1 MSKSPH
7 APRLHAQPLHA
18 PADRHLPLAE
28 MRGLVGQ
35 ETGVSDWL
43 TVGQDR
49 IDAFADLC
57 GDHQFIHVDPARA
70 AATPMGGTVA
80 HGFLTLSLLSYLAAG
95 ARPRVEGTR
104 HAVNY
109 GFDRVRFV
117 APVRAGA
124 RIRARFTL
132 AALDETRPGEV
143 SLAWDVAVDVEGAEI
158 EGSESGGGGRP
169 ALTARWLTR
178 SYLEA

>member
-1 MSKSPH
+1 MSTPLD
-7 APRLHAQPLHA
+7 APPLRA
-18 PADRHLPLAE
+18 KADRYVPLAE
-28 MRGLVGQ
+28 MRGLVGE

-43 TVGQDR
+43 AVGQDR

-95 ARPRVEGTR
+95 ARPRIEGTR
-104 HAVNY
+104 HSVNY

-117 APVRAGA
+117 APVPAGA
-124 RIRARFTL
+124 RIRARFRL
-132 AALDETRPGEV
+132 AALEEARAGEV
-143 SLAWDVAVDVEGAEI
+143 SLAWDVAVEVEGAEI
-158 EGSESGGGGRP
+158 AAGGRP
-169 ALTARWLTR
+169 AVAARWLTR
-178 SYLEA
+178 SYLEG

>member
-1 MSKSPH
+1 MST
-7 APRLHAQPLHA
+7 PLHA
-18 PADRHLPLAE
+18 APDRYVPLAE
-28 MRGLVGQ
+28 MRTLVGQ
-35 ETGVSDWL
+35 ETGVSGWL
-43 TVGQDR
+43 AVGQDR

-70 AATPMGGTVA
+70 ATTPMGGTVA

-95 ARPRVEGTR
+95 ARPRIQGTR
-104 HAVNY
+104 HSVNY

-117 APVRAGA
+117 TPVPAGA

-132 AALDETRPGEV
+132 AVLDEVRPGEV
-143 SLAWDVAVDVEGAEI
+143 SLAWDVAVEIEDAEI
-158 EGSESGGGGRP
+158 GQGGRP
-169 ALTARWLTR
+169 ALAARWLTR

>member
-1 MSKSPH
+1 MST
-7 APRLHAQPLHA
+7 PLHA
-18 PADRHLPLAE
+18 APDRYLPLAE
-28 MRGLVGQ
+28 LRALVGK

-43 TVGQDR
+43 AVGQDR

-104 HAVNY
+104 RSVNY
-109 GFDRVRFV
+109 GFDRLRFV
-117 APVRAGA
+117 APVPAGA
-124 RIRARFTL
+124 RIRARFAL

-143 SLAWDVAVDVEGAEI
+143 SLAWDVAVEV
-158 EGSESGGGGRP
+158 EGSEIARGGRP
-169 ALTARWLTR
+169 ALAARWLTR